1 MPTSNKG
8 SADRQATPVG
18 RLRVFWLL
26 LLLAGVWL
34 LLLPA
39 IGRSQ
44 TEELTTHAGLV
55 VQFGDG
61 SVETTCIDLGSDG
74 EASGEAVL
82 LASPFEVDAAYNG
95 QDEAAICK
103 IEDDGCTYPGST
115 CYCQCS
121 RQEGEPCE
129 YWSYYHLVAGDWE
142 HGGLSVSD
150 YTVQAGDVE
159 GWAWG
164 AGEFG
169 QSGNPPPLLS
179 FEEICVSADSVAPQ
193 QAQDDPTT
201 DPAQQETATATD
213 TPAAAS
219 ATPQSPNATDTPTGA
234 TSPTENAPTP
244 TLQAQSLLCVPGI
257 TTVIEGTGP
266 PNTALVLWFA
276 ERPVGGDVTNADG
289 LYQIPV
295 VIGSE
300 RPGNYL
306 LQVKT
311 RERRQIVREL
321 LCLVPTPTPG
331 LQP

>member
-1 MPTSNKG
+1 M
-8 SADRQATPVG
+8 
-18 RLRVFWLL
+18 FWWALL
-26 LLLAGVWL
+26 VLGGVWL
-34 LLLPA
+34 LLLPTS
-39 IGRSQ
+39 GRSQ
-44 TEELTTHAGLV
+44 TEDFPTHAGLV

-61 SVETTCIDLGSDG
+61 SVETSCIDLGRDG

-82 LASPFEVDAAYNG
+82 LASPFEVDASYNDS
-95 QDEAAICK
+95 DEAAICK
-103 IEDDGCTYPGST
+103 IEDDGCTFPGST

-121 RQEGEPCE
+121 RQEDEPCE

-159 GWAWG
+159 GWSWG
-164 AGEFG
+164 EGEFG
-169 QSGNPPPLLS
+169 QSGNPPPLLT
-179 FEEICVSADSVAPQ
+179 FEEICVSADSVSPQ
-193 QAQDDPTT
+193 QAEDDPTAAPT
-201 DPAQQETATATD
+201 QAEDDPATET
-213 TPAAAS
+213 PAAS
-219 ATPQSPNATDTPTGA
+219 ATPQDTPQDPAA
-234 TSPTENAPTP
+234 TETPTHAANPPAENAPTP

-266 PNTALVLWFA
+266 PHTALVLWFA
-276 ERPVGGDVTNADG
+276 ERPVGGDVTDADG
-289 LYQIPV
+289 LYQIPI

-300 RPGNYL
+300 RPGSYL
-306 LQVKT
+306 LQVRT